1 MNLFG
6 FMQYNTCFFNENFG
20 SRYLAK
26 NSGVISHHTST
37 HCTFAMC
44 PSRCKSSQFASY
56 NFGPMRKLR
65 CSTLSSS
72 RTKVAV
78 SPSLQCAWDAD
89 DFSKHR
95 RWTTWTSSR
104 SIVPHS
110 RPRMALRIFSEASE
124 RFPPAEIMLYVVTHT
139 HGQSLGGNALYFDS

>member
-1 MNLFG
+1 
-6 FMQYNTCFFNENFG
+6 MQYNTCFFNENFG

-78 SPSLQCAWDAD
+78 SPSLQCAFVMPMTFRNIAAG
-89 DFSKHR
+89 
-95 RWTTWTSSR
+95 TTWTSSR

-139 HGQSLGGNALYFDS
+139 HGQSLGGNVSLF